1 MHALVEA
8 NAPGVNVA
16 QILPTGD
23 PSRDGVTFRHPTRI
37 VTTMNLA
44 PRPSAPTG
52 ATLITHQHARELP
65 EAKSTNYLTAMRLAG
80 AMRAAG
86 AVEAC
91 TTTACTWQSAPARPS
106 P

>member
-1 MHALVEA
+1 MHATVDA
-8 NAPGVNVA
+8 NAPDVNVA
-16 QILPTGD
+16 QILPTGS
-23 PSRDGVTFRHPTRI
+23 PSRNGVTFRHPTRI

-44 PRPSAPTG
+44 PRPTGPTD
-52 ATLITHQHARELP
+52 ATPITHQHTRELP